1 MKSASVWLPL
11 YSSVWWIKAL
21 GSSCVEQVYPDSSA
35 TASDSE
41 STRRMLRIESC
52 ATVPKPYFLN
62 VDTCFFFSPQV
73 SHLVTFTLSCAS
85 ISMLM
90 TAWEC
95 VCVCVNECAAERKG
109 WRDDEEQWG
118 RMAERKLV
126 FLWSCLCVT
135 DEWLDG
141 GGSFSPP
148 TRCADKWAF
157 LKKTGKAED
166 LPIPARSKWCFSS
179 HGPIRNCCVAV
190 NLVCRLWMRNHV
202 ALLNPGARERLSFWC
217 GIIPIN
223 LKNGIGRRL
232 SDEEQFCIIRL
243 ES

>member
-95 VCVCVNECAAERKG
+95 VCVWTSVRQRGRDGETTRSSEEEWQRESLSSCEVAFVWQMNGWMGEALSARRHAALTSEHSWRKQG
-109 WRDDEEQWG
+109 KQRT
-118 RMAERKLV
+118 
-126 FLWSCLCVT
+126 SP
-135 DEWLDG
+135 
-141 GGSFSPP
+141 SPP
-148 TRCADKWAF
+148 VQSDAF
-157 LKKTGKAED
+157 LLMD
-166 LPIPARSKWCFSS
+166 P
-179 HGPIRNCCVAV
+179 
-190 NLVCRLWMRNHV
+190 
-202 ALLNPGARERLSFWC
+202 
-217 GIIPIN
+217 
-223 LKNGIGRRL
+223 
-232 SDEEQFCIIRL
+232 
-243 ES
+243 

>member
-1 MKSASVWLPL
+1 MKSASAWLPL

-95 VCVCVNECAAERKG
+95 VCVCEWVCGREEGMERRRGAVRKNGREKACLPVKLPLCDRWMAG
-109 WRDDEEQWG
+109 WGRLFQPADTLRWQVSIPEENRESRGPPHPRPFKVMLFFSWTHKELLCGGELGVQALDEE
-118 RMAERKLV
+118 
-126 FLWSCLCVT
+126 
-135 DEWLDG
+135 
-141 GGSFSPP
+141 
-148 TRCADKWAF
+148 
-157 LKKTGKAED
+157 
-166 LPIPARSKWCFSS
+166 S
-179 HGPIRNCCVAV
+179 H
-190 NLVCRLWMRNHV
+190 
-202 ALLNPGARERLSFWC
+202 
-217 GIIPIN
+217 
-223 LKNGIGRRL
+223 
-232 SDEEQFCIIRL
+232 CIIKSRG
-243 ES
+243 